1 MVKWN
6 INERYPWS
14 KVASFDGDASTEEV
28 MTFRIYFDL
37 DDKDGDGDDDKYK
50 GTSLGSGNMLPDL

>member
-14 KVASFDGDASTEEV
+14 KVASFDGEASTEEV

-37 DDKDGDGDDDKYK
+37 DYKDSDGDDD
-50 GTSLGSGNMLPDL
+50 NNNNDDDHDNDDDDA